1 MDIEKIK
8 ILSGLVREHKL
19 TGDDLNEMTHY
30 LKTYHCVPVIQDG
43 AELPI
48 KLKYTDNSVSDRF
61 VHFKPIKALHIDDID
76 ISLSEASV
84 PMNYENALTYCRQLG
99 GRMMTAKQA
108 LQIYEQLRNINEVL
122 EMLGFEKIREYQYWI
137 EDRASKSHLRKTI
150 DFRTGEIKEV
160 RKYDSFRVR
169 PMRII

>member
-19 TGDDLNEMTHY
+19 TGDDLNEMVNY
-30 LKTYHCVPVIQDG
+30 LKTYHSVPVISNG

-48 KLKYTDNSVSDRF
+48 QLKYSDGVSNKF
-61 VHFKPIKALHIDDID
+61 VHFKPIKAVHIDGAD

-150 DFRTGEIKEV
+150 DFRTGDIKEL

-169 PMRII
+169 PMRTF